1 MVRGDSPPVAA
12 PHQIVQGHPEVVR
25 QLPGVFQAGQ
35 MLSQLKKLI
44 MPLTQSNSLSNLL
57 LRFVAFRA

>member
-1 MVRGDSPPVAA
+1 
-12 PHQIVQGHPEVVR
+12 
-25 QLPGVFQAGQ
+25 